1 MIIKKS
7 VAVLLAVLVLVL
19 AGCSG
24 GGNSQATN
32 GTGKDDKGLTKI
44 TFSEPA
50 RILSLAPFYVAVE
63 KGFLKE
69 EGIEAEIASGG
80 GGSQVIASVLSGQ
93 AQFAISGPRSMFVP
107 LEKGED
113 LVAIQ
118 SLNSALT
125 FEIALSNEYIAEK
138 KIKMDAPLKDRV
150 AALEGASIGTNVV
163 GDSGDI
169 YTRYLM
175 QLHGVDS
182 STVKMVKLAGTGP
195 KIGGMKEGVVSGG
208 ISSPPFAAQ
217 VKDERVG
224 ELVIKASEEPTYAN
238 MVWEIVFA
246 DRKYLE
252 ENPDIAA
259 KVVRAIGKGI
269 EFTRENPKEA
279 AESIASYF
287 EGTDHK
293 VLENSLI
300 DLKDTFQGYG
310 EMTKE
315 SWDNAQVPLVEF
327 GDLTGITK
335 EQNTEPGVIWTNEYI
350 DEAFPK

>member
-1 MIIKKS
+1 MFIKKS
-7 VAVLLAVLVLVL
+7 GAMLLLVLALFL

-24 GGNSQATN
+24 GGTTTTN
-32 GTGKDDKGLTKI
+32 EAGKDEKKLTEI

-69 EGIEAEIASGG
+69 ERIKAEIASGG

-125 FEIALSNEYIAEK
+125 FEIALSNEYIEEK
-138 KIKMDAPLKDRV
+138 KIKVDAPLKDRV
-150 AALEGASIGTNVV
+150 ASLEGASIGTNVV

-175 QLHGVDS
+175 QLHGIDPS
-182 STVKMVKLAGTGP
+182 SVKMVKLAGTGP

-217 VKDERVG
+217 VKDESVG

-238 MVWEIVFA
+238 MVWEVVFA
-246 DRKYLE
+246 DREYLE

-259 KVVRAIGKGI
+259 KVVRAIGKGL

-287 EGTDHK
+287 EGTDLK

-327 GDLTGITK
+327 GDLTGIKK
-335 EQNTEPGVIWTNEYI
+335 EQNTEPGGIWTNEYI
-350 DEAFPK
+350 EEAFPK

>member
-1 MIIKKS
+1 MFIKKS
-7 VAVLLAVLVLVL
+7 GAVLLLVLALVL

-24 GGNSQATN
+24 GGNNQTTN
-32 GTGKDDKGLTKI
+32 ETGKDGKKLTKI

-50 RILSLAPFYVAVE
+50 RILSLAPFYAAVE
-63 KGFLKE
+63 KGFLEE
-69 EGIEAEIASGG
+69 EGIKAEIASGG
-80 GGSQVIASVLSGQ
+80 GGSQVIASLLSGQ

-125 FEIALSNEYIAEK
+125 FEIALSNEYMEEK
-138 KIKMDAPLKDRV
+138 NINIDDPLKDRV

-175 QLHGVDS
+175 QLHGIDP

-217 VKDERVG
+217 VKDEGVG

-238 MVWEIVFA
+238 MVWEVVFA
-246 DRKYLE
+246 DREYLK

-287 EGTDHK
+287 EGTDRK

-335 EQNTEPGVIWTNEYI
+335 EQDTEPGSIWTNEYI
-350 DEAFPK
+350 EEAFPE